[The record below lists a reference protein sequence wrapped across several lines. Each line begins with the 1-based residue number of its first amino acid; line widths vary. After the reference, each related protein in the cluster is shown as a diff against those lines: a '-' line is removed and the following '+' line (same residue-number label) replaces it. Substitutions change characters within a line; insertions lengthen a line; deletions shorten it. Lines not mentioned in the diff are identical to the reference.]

1 MRLAILCFALGVWF
15 LQQQPVLPGW
25 GALVA
30 LAAVSAGL
38 TFTAWRGQGRRR
50 QSLACLAALLA
61 GFAWAAAM
69 GQWRLADQLPHEN
82 EGRDIRITGVVAAL
96 PQAYENGVRFD
107 FEVEQAEAGVPS
119 KISLAW
125 YRGWRTEESDEWHAA
140 PELHAGERWQLTV
153 RLKRPHGNLNPQGF
167 DYEAWLFERGVRATG
182 YVRAADDHASSA
194 GSGRHAGLSEAKG
207 EPGASR
213 LRSDLW
219 RGSPGP
225 QAEATH
231 NRRLAAFVPRFGLAV
246 ERLRE
251 RVRERFLHSLPE
263 HDYAGVLVA
272 LVVGDQRAIDG
283 GLWQVFARTGI
294 SHLMSISGL
303 HVTMVA
309 ALGAWLVSF
318 AWRRRPALMLRLP
331 AQKAAAAAGWATAF
345 AYCLLAGFGVP
356 AQRTLIMLSVVA
368 LALWLGRAASGSRVL
383 ALALLIVLLRDP
395 WAVLSAGFWLSF
407 GAVALLFFIAA
418 GRIAPRHWLAEW
430 GRAQW
435 AVTIGL
441 IPALLALFQQF
452 SLVSP
457 LANAVAIPVVSLIV
471 TPLAL
476 IGALLPF
483 DLPLVLAHQLLAWLM
498 AFVEWLADLPLT
510 VWQQHA
516 PPAWAVGLA
525 ALGCVWLLLPRGFPS
540 RGAGA
545 VLMLPLVLV
554 APARPAEGELLLTV
568 LDVGQGLAVHAQ
580 TAGHDLIYD
589 TGPQFSPDANSGNRI
604 LLPYLRAQGVR
615 RLDGL
620 VLTHEDKDHAGG
632 ALSLLDGLPVAW
644 TASSLPEDH
653 PFREAP
659 GHRPC
664 SDGQA
669 WEWDGVRFEM
679 LHPDTAGYEK
689 TKRKSN
695 DMSCVLKV
703 TAGESS
709 ALLTGDIET
718 ISEQALSKRHGER
731 LRADVLLAPHHGSRT
746 SSSPEFIAAVG
757 ARTVIF
763 PVGYRNRFRHPNA
776 EVLRRYEDSGAQL
789 LRTDRDGAVTLH
801 FGAVSPGLTFERE
814 ARRRYW
820 HGR

>member
-1 MRLAILCFALGVWF
+1 MSILGFAVGVGF
-15 LQQQPVLPGW
+15 LQQQAALPGW
-25 GALVA
+25 GVLAA

-38 TFTAWRGQGRRR
+38 TLAAWSGQGRRR

-61 GFAWAAAM
+61 GFAWAAGF
-69 GQWRLADQLPHEN
+69 GQWRLADRLPLEN
-82 EGRDIRITGVVAAL
+82 EGRDIRVTGVVAGL

-107 FEVEQAEAGVPS
+107 FAVEQAEAEVPS
-119 KISLAW
+119 KISLTW
-125 YRGWRTEESDEWHAA
+125 YRGWRAEESDEWHAA

-167 DYEAWLFERGVRATG
+167 DFEAWLFERGVRATG
-182 YVRAADDHASSA
+182 YVRAAD
-194 GSGRHAGLSEAKG
+194 E
-207 EPGASR
+207 
-213 LRSDLW
+213 
-219 RGSPGP
+219 
-225 QAEATH
+225 
-231 NRRLAAFVPRFGLAV
+231 NRRLEAFVPRPGLAV

-251 RVRERFLHSLPE
+251 LIRERFLRSLPE

-272 LVVGDQRAIDG
+272 LAVGDQRAIDG
-283 GLWQVFARTGI
+283 GLWQLFARTGI

-318 AWRRRPALMLRLP
+318 FWRRRPALMLRLP

-356 AQRTLIMLSVVA
+356 AQRTLYMLSVVA
-368 LALWLGRAASGSRVL
+368 LALWLGRAAAGSRVL
-383 ALALLIVLLRDP
+383 ALALLIVLLLDP

-407 GAVALLFFIAA
+407 GAVALLFYIGS
-418 GRIAPRHWLAEW
+418 GRLASGHWLTQW

-435 AVTIGL
+435 AITIGL

-457 LANAVAIPVVSLIV
+457 LANAIAIPLVGLVI

-476 IGALLPF
+476 VGALLPF
-483 DLPLVLAHQLLAWLM
+483 DLPLALAHRLLAWLM
-498 AFVEWLADLPLT
+498 AFIEWLADLPLA

-516 PPAWAVGLA
+516 PPMWAVGLA
-525 ALGCVWLLLPRGFPS
+525 TLGCVWLLLPRGFPS
-540 RGAGA
+540 RGAG
-545 VLMLPLVLV
+545 VFLMLPLLLV
-554 APARPAEGELLLTV
+554 APGRPAEGELLVTV
-568 LDVGQGLAVHAQ
+568 LDVGQGLAVHVQ

-604 LLPYLRAQGVR
+604 LLPYLRAAGVR

-620 VLTHEDKDHAGG
+620 ILTHEDKDHAGG
-632 ALSLLDGLPVAW
+632 ALSLLDGLPVDWA
-644 TASSLPEDH
+644 ASSLPEAH

-664 SDGQA
+664 IDGQA

-679 LHPDTAGYEK
+679 LHPDAAGYEK

-703 TAGESS
+703 TAGESGV
-709 ALLTGDIET
+709 LLTGDIET
-718 ISEQALSKRHGER
+718 ISELALSKRHGER

-776 EVLRRYEDSGAQL
+776 EVLRRYEATGAQL
-789 LRTDRDGAVTLH
+789 LRTDRDGAVTLRL
-801 FGAVSPGLTFERE
+801 GVSRGLTLQRE

-820 HGR
+820 HGQ